1 MEDLIIKITKT
12 EDEKLVVS
20 SREVAA
26 NFEKRHDN
34 VIRDIEELINQ
45 NSILSSENSILSSQ
59 KYFIES
65 SYKVE
70 GNNKTYKEY
79 LLTRDGF
86 SLLVMGFNGEK
97 ALNWKLQ
104 YINAFNQMEEYIKAA
119 NNEPLFT
126 LESLQNEVYMAIQ
139 KGNYKKADSLMRLA
153 KQAGRTNPKA
163 CRSDLQPLID
173 EFYTLDD
180 AIIGQTKRGLLLNKN
195 LLLEVLSKSG
205 LSKRMIFIKL
215 RELGYIETYTKNKY
229 GKTIRAIL
237 DTNKKIV

>member
-20 SREVAA
+20 SREVAV
-26 NFEKRHDN
+26 NFEKRHDQ
-34 VIRDIEELINQ
+34 VLRDIEVYKNRISTPQFCGL
-45 NSILSSENSILSSQ
+45 
-59 KYFIES
+59 FIES
-65 SYKVE
+65 EYKASN
-70 GNNKTYKEY
+70 GKTNKEY
-79 LLTRDGF
+79 FLTRDGF

-163 CRSDLQPLID
+163 CKSDLQPLID
-173 EFYTLDD
+173 EFYTLDS

-237 DTNKKIV
+237 DINKKIV

>member
-26 NFEKRHDN
+26 NFEKRHDH
-34 VIRDIEELINQ
+34 VIRDIEKLMEMNP
-45 NSILSSENSILSSQ
+45 ILGASN
-59 KYFIES
+59 YFIES
-65 SYKVE
+65 SYLDKYNRE
-70 GNNKTYKEY
+70 TKEY
-79 LLTRDGF
+79 LMTRDGF

-126 LESLQNEVYMAIQ
+126 LESLQNEIYMTIQ

-163 CRSDLQPLID
+163 CKSDLKPLLD
-173 EFYTLDD
+173 EFYTLDN

-205 LSKRMIFIKL
+205 LSKHMIFIKL

-229 GKTIRAIL
+229 GKTIRSIL

>member
-20 SREVAA
+20 SREVAV
-26 NFEKRHDN
+26 NFEKRHDQ
-34 VIRDIEELINQ
+34 VLRDIEVYKNRISTPQFCGL
-45 NSILSSENSILSSQ
+45 
-59 KYFIES
+59 FIES
-65 SYKVE
+65 EYKASN
-70 GNNKTYKEY
+70 GKTNKEY
-79 LLTRDGF
+79 FLTRDGF
-86 SLLVMGFNGEK
+86 SLLVMGFTGEK

-173 EFYTLDD
+173 EFYTLDS

-237 DTNKKIV
+237 DINKKIV